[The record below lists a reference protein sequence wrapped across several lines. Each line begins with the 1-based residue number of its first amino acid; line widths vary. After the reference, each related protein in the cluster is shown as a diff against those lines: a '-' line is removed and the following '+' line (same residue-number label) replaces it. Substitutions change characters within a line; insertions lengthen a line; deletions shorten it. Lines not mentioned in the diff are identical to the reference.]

1 MDGNEKASRTV
12 DLTRELL
19 SLMGIDNKRLALEWV
34 SSAEG
39 ARFAGIVTDFTNK
52 IKALG
57 KSPLGV
63 AA

>member
-1 MDGNEKASRTV
+1 M
-12 DLTRELL
+12 TRELM
-19 SLMGIDNKRLALEWV
+19 SLMGLDSDRLELQWV

-39 ARFAGIVTDFTNK
+39 ARFAEIVTQFTNR
-52 IKALG
+52 IKELG